1 MFHELQARGHS
12 VQLTIEL
19 ARELADAR
27 RFLGAFLD
35 EAELGLDGIH
45 FRFDFR
51 RARVQGAHALDERFK
66 RRTIGRQLV
75 AQHRGFGVRLVKVGN
90 VFAQRLEVAAAL
102 VERHQLRIG
111 ALGQLVHLFQPRV
124 QHFERFLFFR
134 ELVVLSEELL
144 EPLRQRVD
152 ALIELRDVLVFGRQ
166 RVHPSLGFADRGL
179 ERVQPLIERLELFL
193 FDAQSLDVAA
203 NRFSE

>member
-66 RRTIGRQLV
+66 RRTIG
-75 AQHRGFGVRLVKVGN
+75 
-90 VFAQRLEVAAAL
+90 
-102 VERHQLRIG
+102 
-111 ALGQLVHLFQPRV
+111 
-124 QHFERFLFFR
+124 
-134 ELVVLSEELL
+134 
-144 EPLRQRVD
+144 
-152 ALIELRDVLVFGRQ
+152 
-166 RVHPSLGFADRGL
+166 
-179 ERVQPLIERLELFL
+179 
-193 FDAQSLDVAA
+193 
-203 NRFSE
+203 